1 MYRYT
6 IFVILI
12 VLVLFFAA
20 TSVFSFTDVCDK
32 ATEAYGMT
40 TAQMKDFYERNL
52 QGRRVEGDGKIYD
65 VLTTPGYGRKDTIII
80 LKCQPFV
87 FIKVYA
93 GVYRGRI
100 KDLMVGQHISF
111 TGECRG
117 LYWKYYRDSDKRY
130 IEARVNSAYLRY

>member
-1 MYRYT
+1 
-6 IFVILI
+6 
-12 VLVLFFAA
+12 
-20 TSVFSFTDVCDK
+20 
-32 ATEAYGMT
+32 MT

-80 LKCQPFV
+80 LKCQEYV

-100 KDLMVGQHISF
+100 KDLRVG
-111 TGECRG
+111 
-117 LYWKYYRDSDKRY
+117 
-130 IEARVNSAYLRY
+130 